1 MMKTKMEIFDGR
13 DLNRL
18 SVEAKVKT
26 ILILKEMGSVE
37 LMVGEVV
44 VLGL

>member
-1 MMKTKMEIFDGR
+1 MEIFDGR
-13 DLNRL
+13 GLNRL
-18 SVEAKVKT
+18 SVEVKVKR

-37 LMVGEVV
+37 LMVAEVV